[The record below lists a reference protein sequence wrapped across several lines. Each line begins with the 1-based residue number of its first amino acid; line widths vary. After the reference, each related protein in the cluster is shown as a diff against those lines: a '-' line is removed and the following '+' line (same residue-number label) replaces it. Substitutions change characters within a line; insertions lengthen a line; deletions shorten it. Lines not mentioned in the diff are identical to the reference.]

1 MIDVGTQDLSEDRA
15 GVDVISVSPP
25 RIGTRPY
32 IPVKIIGNLGV
43 FLVNPVE
50 SFRVSSTRVD
60 KNI

>member
-32 IPVKIIGNLGV
+32 IPGIIGNLGV

-50 SFRVSSTRVD
+50 SFRVSSARVD